1 MEHRG
6 PNTNLR
12 RGTGARVLL
21 VALFFSLGLGQQRSN
36 AQISPDVTLPTA
48 TIEPIPTPFPAPDI
62 SSAFTISQTYGL
74 TGRLAFSANVGG
86 RDLLFLLDLDAR
98 RVRNLVYDY
107 GNNTY
112 PSWSPGGERFA
123 FVSDRDGNR
132 EIYLASWDG
141 TQLER
146 LTDDP
151 AVDDHPAFSAD
162 GKQLVFISGTATEGE
177 AKKTNL
183 YALSLASRARTQL
196 TNLPGRNSTPRWS
209 PDGRYLSYT
218 TDRFWPGW
226 DVCLWD
232 LTLKSERCI
241 LQGRETY
248 CRAEWNHTGKQLV
261 YSFGLLKQIQLGIY
275 EYPTGEQSVLTQSE
289 GRDYDAAWSADDQWV
304 IFTGER
310 ETAGVFNLYAVNL
323 KDRKTLPLLS
333 SPYTIRYLS
342 WSPVKTLTLE
352 ARRIMEQDRLRD
364 QQSDNAPSNS
374 PATPP
379 SAPPAASP
387 STPAPTAAAGEE
399 LVPF

>member
-1 MEHRG
+1 MLNIPGYH
-6 PNTNLR
+6 
-12 RGTGARVLL
+12 GTKTLALL
-21 VALFFSLGLGQQRSN
+21 ALLFASVGTAPLTSTAQVA
-36 AQISPDVTLPTA
+36 PDMPA
-48 TIEPIPTPFPAPDI
+48 PIASAEPVPTPYPAPDI
-62 SSAFTISQTYGL
+62 TGEFTIAQTYGL
-74 TGRLAFSANVGG
+74 TGRLAFSASVQG

-112 PSWSPGGERFA
+112 PSWSPNGEKFA

-141 TQLER
+141 SQVER
-146 LTDDP
+146 LTTDP
-151 AVDDHPAFSAD
+151 AVDDHPSFSAD
-162 GKQLVFISGTATEGE
+162 GKQLVFISGAAADGE
-177 AKKTNL
+177 AKKTNIFT
-183 YALSLASRARTQL
+183 LSLASRARTQL
-196 TNLPGRNSTPRWS
+196 TNLAGRNSTPRLS
-209 PDGRYLSYT
+209 PDGRYVSYT

-232 LTLKSERCI
+232 LALKSERCI

-248 CRAEWNHTGKQLV
+248 CRAEWSHSGKQVV
-261 YSFGLLKQIQLGIY
+261 YSFGLLKQIQLGVY
-275 EYPTGEQSVLTQSE
+275 EYPSGEQSVLTQSE

-304 IFTGER
+304 VFTGER

-333 SPYTIRYLS
+333 SPHAIRYLT

-364 QQSDNAPSNS
+364 QQSESLPAS
-374 PATPP
+374 PV
-379 SAPPAASP
+379 APPARETTATDPTTSP
-387 STPAPTAAAGEE
+387 SAAPNDE